1 MKKFAML
8 TVKGAVGLLPLSVK
22 QKLKQNAQLTELYS
36 RSLQRSGLFYGFP
49 SKKKR
54 MAMYKHYLKL
64 QDRAL
69 SDKYENLT
77 ESNKEK
83 INVVVVGTDFLATTQ
98 KDLQRYLSQIKKV
111 FVVGKVTASQYE
123 DVESVASLSEA
134 LAACDSSH
142 STLLIKSGDTLSKFA
157 LSEFIAVAKKTDIAY
172 CDTDEKNQK
181 GVLTS
186 PKFLPDWNPDL
197 QLSTAYINTGVLI
210 SPEISDVL
218 AVNNVSTIAQ
228 LVTTAWQKQSTVTIS
243 HIPYTLVHSENSVK
257 REQNELLS
265 ISDDLNSQGSAVSS
279 FSKHQKVNCVLWKT
293 LNEPLVSLII
303 PTKNGKELVKACID
317 SIREKTIYKNYEI
330 LLIDN
335 GSDED
340 ASIRYFETLAEL
352 PEVRV
357 LNYPGPFN
365 YSAIN
370 NFGVKHAKGEVV
382 GLINND
388 IEVISPDWLTYM
400 VGHVMREDIGCVG
413 AKLLYSDGR
422 IQHAG
427 VVLGYGGGAGHAH
440 KYFPRYHP
448 GYLKRLAATQNY
460 SAVTAACL
468 LVKRSHFGAVGG
480 LDEENLAVA
489 FNDVDFCLRVRE
501 LGVRNLYCA
510 EAELYHHESVSRGL
524 DISPEKAAR
533 FNRELEYLQTKWSHV
548 IKHDPAYNPNLTLK
562 RENFALKTKEE
573 QSVLLASY

>member
-1 MKKFAML
+1 MKKTAMRSLRAALKLIPKPLKDKLKKNESL
-8 TVKGAVGLLPLSVK
+8 TVFYVQAIRK
-22 QKLKQNAQLTELYS
+22 
-36 RSLQRSGLFYGFP
+36 SGLFYGAP
-49 SKKKR
+49 TKR
-54 MAMYKHYLKL
+54 DTQKAYNRHLIN
-64 QDRAL
+64 QDR
-69 SDKYENLT
+69 NLISSPQVSVNNQCQAIIFGIDDT
-77 ESNKEK
+77 E
-83 INVVVVGTDFLATTQ
+83 
-98 KDLQRYLSQIKKV
+98 
-111 FVVGKVTASQYE
+111 VT
-123 DVESVASLSEA
+123 VASLKAQKVNTYFVISIDKEPSEIGVEIA
-134 LAACDSSH
+134 NIISRLDGGSP
-142 STLLIKSGDTLSKFA
+142 TLLLNAGDTLAENA
-157 LSEFIAVAKKTDIAY
+157 LPSFMAALGDAAFIY
-172 CDTDEKNQK
+172 SDTDEIDSEGKRCR
-181 GVLTS
+181 
-186 PKFLPDWNPDL
+186 PRFLPCWNPDL
-197 QLSTAYINTGVLI
+197 HISTAYVLSGVLFNTRALKSLPMGKYSDI
-210 SPEISDVL
+210 SSLVCEAWLSKPDIKVKH
-218 AVNNVSTIAQ
+218 STA
-228 LVTTAWQKQSTVTIS
+228 
-243 HIPYTLVHSENSVK
+243 TLVHLNLSDKLITSSLCALKNSVLRHK
-257 REQNELLS
+257 HVSIQVGEQTQV
-265 ISDDLNSQGSAVSS
+265 NSA
-279 FSKHQKVNCVLWKT
+279 LWN
-293 LNEPLVSLII
+293 LDSQPLVSLII
-303 PTKNGKELVKACID
+303 PTKNGRELVKACID
-317 SIREKTIYKNYEI
+317 SIREKTSYKNYEI

-335 GSDED
+335 GSDEIE
-340 ASIRYFETLAEL
+340 SIQYFETLAEL

-468 LVKRSHFGAVGG
+468 LVKRSHFGAVSG

-562 RENFALKTKEE
+562 RENFAIKTKEE